1 MRACALGPSLHLR
14 EDRLVGRCDQHCE
27 SAELVEVVRVFGEAL
42 VVESV
47 AEDALLALEPD
58 VLDGVVEVV
67 ADEEAVELVEHLFG
81 EQVLVGGLVEDA
93 GAESLLPPSRDWVL
107 SGSWVTKSSWASFLS
122 SLGVRSTRETA
133 IANLRMRVQVRIIS
147 PIIITPINLS
157 P

>member
-1 MRACALGPSLHLR
+1 M
-14 EDRLVGRCDQHCE
+14 
-27 SAELVEVVRVFGEAL
+27 RVFGEAL
-42 VVESV
+42 VVEPV

-107 SGSWVTKSSWASFLS
+107 SGSLVTKSSLASFLS

-133 IANLRMRVQVRIIS
+133 IANLRMRVQLRIIS